1 MFEAGDYTML
11 VLGAFPLCYF
21 ERKLRG
27 FEEQASQYVEA
38 SCLQL

>member
-1 MFEAGDYTML
+1 MFEAGEYTML

-21 ERKLRG
+21 EGQLRG

-38 SCLQL
+38 TCLQL